1 MPLTTLYNI
10 TSKLRNRHFLLSDII
25 LLTFSPYISLV
36 LRFDWQTDNVRID
49 TQLLIATILLLAM
62 KLIVF
67 KVLGLYKRFWKS
79 ASIDDLALLVLI
91 GVYSG
96 LGEIFLI
103 GVLKAADILDFNRYP
118 FSFPFINAVISFI
131 FISVPRFSV
140 RLFERAEQRLSHNSK
155 NEIKVMIVG
164 AGNAGVNTL
173 IELQRSRDLN
183 LKPVCLIDDDP
194 EKKGLR
200 IRGVDVIGGRE
211 KILYAVERYNV
222 QRILIAMPSAGGK
235 KLREILNIAK
245 STEAEVFTLPG
256 LSEII
261 DGKVS
266 IQKFR
271 KIEIEDLLRRDTI
284 KTDLDNIYDLLKGKV
299 VLVTGA
305 GGSIGREICRQV
317 ASALPAKLI
326 LLGHGENSIFEIEQE
341 LVTRFAGMRDRF
353 VALIADLRD
362 QKRIDQLLSQYKPQ
376 IVFHAAAHKHVP
388 LMENNVEEAVTNN
401 ILGIKNLLESA
412 CKNNVESL
420 IYISTD
426 KAVDPPNVMGASKR
440 VAEMLIQKYNGKCRS
455 KLITVRFGNVL
466 GSRGSVVHTFRRQ
479 IQEGGPVTITHPE
492 IERFFMTIPEA
503 VQLVLQAFSLG
514 KGGEVFVL
522 DMGKRIKIADLAKDM
537 IRLSGSDEN
546 EIEIKYTG
554 LRKGEKMIEELF
566 IASENVINTGHEK
579 IYSANSNYEGLE
591 AYSDKI
597 DKLIELALDG
607 KSEECRAMLFEAA
620 NFDNNGKT

>member
-25 LLTFSPYISLV
+25 LLTFSPYLSLV
-36 LRFDWQTDNVRID
+36 LRFDWQTGNVRID
-49 TQLLIATILLLAM
+49 NQLLIATLVLLIM
-62 KLIVF
+62 KLSVF
-67 KVLGLYKRFWKS
+67 KILGLYKRFWKS
-79 ASIDDLALLVLI
+79 ASIDDMALLVLI

-96 LGEIFLI
+96 LGEIFLL
-103 GVLKAADILDFNRYP
+103 GVLKAADILDFNSYP

-140 RLFERAEQRLSHNSK
+140 RLFERAEQRLSHK
-155 NEIKVMIVG
+155 NKTEIKVLIVG
-164 AGNAGVNTL
+164 AGNAGVSTL

-183 LKPVCLIDDDP
+183 LNPVGLIDDDP

-200 IRGVDVIGGRE
+200 IRGVDVLGGRD
-211 KILYAVERYNV
+211 KIPDAVSKYDIH
-222 QRILIAMPSAGGK
+222 RILIAMPSAGGK
-235 KLREILNIAK
+235 ELREILDIAK
-245 STEAEVFTLPG
+245 STSAEVFTLPG
-256 LSEII
+256 LAEII

-271 KIEIEDLLRRDTI
+271 KIEIEDLLRREPI
-284 KTDLDNIYDLLKGKV
+284 KTDLDNIYELLKGKT

-341 LVTRFAGMRDRF
+341 LIARFSCMRDRF
-353 VALIADLRD
+353 VALIADMRD
-362 QKRIDQLLSQYKPQ
+362 QKRVDQLIAQYKPE

-388 LMENNVEEAVTNN
+388 LMENNVVEAVTNN

-440 VAEMLIQKYNGKCRS
+440 AAELLIQKYNGKCGS

-479 IQEGGPVTITHPE
+479 IQDGGPLTITHPE

-537 IRLSGSDEN
+537 IKLSGLDEN

-566 IASENVINTGHEK
+566 IGSETVCNTGHEK
-579 IYSANSNYEGLE
+579 IYSANSNFSSIETF
-591 AYSDKI
+591 SDKI
-597 DKLIELALDG
+597 DNLIELALDG
-607 KSEECRAMLFEAA
+607 KSEECRAMLFEVAK
-620 NFDNNGKT
+620 FENGSNG